1 MSDFAVII
9 LVDKKSKCSLFESYH
24 IQQPLSIEST
34 AVALISLFVPV
45 VEPLKASNILGLV
58 NL

>member
-1 MSDFAVII
+1 MTVSDFA
-9 LVDKKSKCSLFESYH
+9 VDKKSKCSIFDSYH
-24 IQQPLSIEST
+24 VQQPLSIIRTT
-34 AVALISLFVPV
+34 AALISKFVPV